1 MVQPFHVSGAA
12 AGPLLHADR
21 AGINLI
27 RSLFYNAFSLIDST
41 RAERVLTRWNL
52 VTSIFPHL
60 IDLFWSL
67 RHYTRIFFTSAVTI
81 KAGDEL
87 YFQVFNWLV
96 ERESRR
102 HFIKEYTAQTLSDA
116 RSRSHDP
123 RRRRGS
129 LQHGL
134 EPEEASHIKFTPAF
148 KTTWFFYGWNLFA
161 ILRNDKQSRKD
172 APSDIIP
179 SFGYF
184 GPMHVPKTRDS
195 VTITCLGW
203 SIAPIRALL
212 ETCREMAEAQK
223 QTSVT
228 ILSSREGH
236 WNVSAV
242 KPARPLDTV
251 YLDDDVKKNL
261 ISDLEKY
268 LNPRRRQ
275 FYSEN
280 GIPYRRGYLLHGP
293 PGCGKS
299 SLSLALAGFF
309 GLDLYIV
316 NFASIHEYELVSL
329 FATLPARCFVL
340 LEDIDAVGFRH
351 KDDEDDDGDDRRRLL
366 GRARQKCS
374 FSGLLNVLDG
384 IASQEGRVVIMT
396 SNFPDKLDEALV
408 RPGRI
413 DVKVYMGHMTRQGA
427 EQIFLRMMKT
437 GRLDMAPDGLS
448 ENDDL
453 EHGKKKKRTV
463 IAEDGQQVDEH
474 QTDEE
479 LQVLA
484 QKFSKQVP
492 EATFTPA
499 QLQGYLLRHLHS
511 ATTAVDKIAEWVVA
525 EQRRVADDA
534 RRKTEKTKKQ
544 KAEKAKK
551 QKAEEKDKVKAG
563 DKDAGRPGSSPV
575 YVHSPASESRHI
587 HRISEAMRKVLAD
600 RISTDSEA
608 EGMFSMGDESSTPES
623 RGPSGED
630 SISF

>member
-1 MVQPFHVSGAA
+1 MALPFHVSGAA
-12 AGPLLHADR
+12 AGPLLHTDR

-27 RSLFYNAFSLIDST
+27 RSIFHSAFSLVDST
-41 RAERVLTRWNL
+41 GAERVLTRWNL
-52 VTSIFPHL
+52 VTSVFPHL
-60 IDLFWSL
+60 VDLFWSL
-67 RHYTRIFFTSAVTI
+67 RHYTRVFFTSAVTI

-116 RSRSHDP
+116 RSKSHDP
-123 RRRRGS
+123 RRRRGPP
-129 LQHGL
+129 QREL
-134 EPEEASHIKFTPAF
+134 EPDEASHIKFTPAF

-161 ILRNDKQSRKD
+161 ILRNDKHSIRKD
-172 APSDIIP
+172 APGDITP
-179 SFGYF
+179 SFDHF
-184 GPMHVPKTRDS
+184 GPMHMSKTRDS

-212 ETCREMAEAQK
+212 ETCREVAEAQK

-236 WNVSAV
+236 WSVSAV
-242 KPARPLDTV
+242 KPVRPLDTV

-268 LNPRRRQ
+268 LDPRRRQ

-316 NFASIHEYELVSL
+316 NFSSIHEYELASL
-329 FATLPARCFVL
+329 FAMLPARCFVL
-340 LEDIDAVGFRH
+340 LEDIDAVGFTR
-351 KDDEDDDGDDRRRLL
+351 KDDEDEDDRRRFP
-366 GRARQKCS
+366 GRGRQRCS

-437 GRLDMAPDGLS
+437 GRLDMAPGEFS
-448 ENDDL
+448 EGDEP
-453 EHGKKKKRTV
+453 EHAKAKKRTV

-484 QKFSKQVP
+484 QKFSKRVP
-492 EATFTPA
+492 EAMFTPA

-511 ATTAVDKIAEWVVA
+511 ATTAVDKIADWVVA

-534 RRKTEKTKKQ
+534 RRKKE

-551 QKAEEKDKVKAG
+551 RKAEEKTKTKAG
-563 DKDAGRPGSSPV
+563 CETVGRPGSSPI
-575 YVHSPASESRHI
+575 YLHSPHSESRDI
-587 HRISEAMRKVLAD
+587 LMAEAFMSLAD
-600 RISTDSEA
+600 GSSPDSEEA

-623 RGPSGED
+623 REPGGED
-630 SISF
+630 SVSF

>member
-12 AGPLLHADR
+12 ARPLLHTDR

-27 RSLFYNAFSLIDST
+27 RDICYNAFSLIDST
-41 RAERVLTRWNL
+41 RAEQILTRWNL
-52 VTSIFPHL
+52 VTTLFPHL

-102 HFIKEYTAQTLSDA
+102 HFIKEYTAQTISDV
-116 RSRSHDP
+116 RSKSHDP
-123 RRRRGS
+123 RVRRGPPRRT
-129 LQHGL
+129 L
-134 EPEEASHIKFTPAF
+134 EPEEASYIKFTPAF

-161 ILRNDKQSRKD
+161 ILRNDKHSVRKD
-172 APSDIIP
+172 APGDIVP
-179 SFGYF
+179 SLDYF
-184 GPMHVPKTRDS
+184 GPMYMSRGRDS

-236 WNVSAV
+236 WSVSAV
-242 KPARPLDTV
+242 KPVRPLDTV

-268 LNPRRRQ
+268 LDPQRRQ

-316 NFASIHEYELVSL
+316 NFSNIHEYELTSL
-329 FATLPARCFVL
+329 FAMLPARCFVL
-340 LEDIDAVGFRH
+340 LEDIDAVGFRR
-351 KDDEDDDGDDRRRLL
+351 KEEDEDDDRRRLP
-366 GRARQKCS
+366 GRGRQKCS

-437 GRLDMAPDGLS
+437 GRLDMAPGQFS
-448 ENDDL
+448 EDSNV
-453 EHGKKKKRTV
+453 ETMEEKKRTV

-484 QKFSKQVP
+484 QNFSKQVP
-492 EATFTPA
+492 EKTFTPA

-525 EQRRVADDA
+525 ERRRVADDEA
-534 RRKTEKTKKQ
+534 RKKE
-544 KAEKAKK
+544 KAEKAEKM
-551 QKAEEKDKVKAG
+551 KAEEKAKAKAG
-563 DKDAGRPGSSPV
+563 SEGADRPGSGRV
-575 YVHSPASESRHI
+575 YVYSPASASRDILMANAMMNEVLTDES
-587 HRISEAMRKVLAD
+587 SP
-600 RISTDSEA
+600 DSE
-608 EGMFSMGDESSTPES
+608 ETEDMSNIDDESSTPES
-623 RGPSGED
+623 REMGEPEGL
-630 SISF
+630 SF

>member
-1 MVQPFHVSGAA
+1 MPQPFHVSGAA
-12 AGPLLHADR
+12 ARPLLHTDR
-21 AGINLI
+21 AGINII
-27 RSLFYNAFSLIDST
+27 RSIFYNAFSLIDST
-41 RAERVLTRWNL
+41 GAERVLTRWNL
-52 VTSIFPHL
+52 VTTVFPHL
-60 IDLFWSL
+60 VDLFWSL

-102 HFIKEYTAQTLSDA
+102 HFIKEYTAQTLSDV
-116 RSRSHDP
+116 RSKSHDP
-123 RRRRGS
+123 RRRRGPP
-129 LQHGL
+129 QREL
-134 EPEEASHIKFTPAF
+134 EPERASHIKFTPAF

-161 ILRNDKQSRKD
+161 ILRNDKHSVRKD
-172 APSDIIP
+172 APGDSVP
-179 SFGYF
+179 SFDFF
-184 GPMHVPKTRDS
+184 GPMHMPKTRES

-203 SIAPIRALL
+203 SIAPIQALL
-212 ETCREMAEAQK
+212 ETCRERAEAQK

-236 WNVSAV
+236 WSVSAV
-242 KPARPLDTV
+242 KPVRPLDTV

-268 LNPRRRQ
+268 LDPRRRQ
-275 FYSEN
+275 FYSGN

-299 SLSLALAGFF
+299 SLSLALAGHF

-316 NFASIHEYELVSL
+316 NFGSIHEYELASL
-329 FATLPARCFVL
+329 FAMLPARCFVL
-340 LEDIDAVGFRH
+340 LEDIDAVGFRR
-351 KDDEDDDGDDRRRLL
+351 KDDEDEGEDDNRRYP
-366 GRARQKCS
+366 GRSRQKCS

-413 DVKVYMGHMTRQGA
+413 DVKVYMGHMMRQGA

-437 GRLDMAPDGLS
+437 GRLDMAPGELS
-448 ENDDL
+448 ENHNP
-453 EHGKKKKRTV
+453 EHTKAKKHTV

-479 LQVLA
+479 LQILA
-484 QKFSKQVP
+484 EKFSKHVP
-492 EATFTPA
+492 EKTFTPA

-511 ATTAVDKIAEWVVA
+511 ATTAVDKIAEWVVD
-525 EQRRVADDA
+525 ERRRVADDA
-534 RRKTEKTKKQ
+534 QRKKE
-544 KAEKAKK
+544 KAEKAEKR
-551 QKAEEKDKVKAG
+551 KAEAGVKAKVKG
-563 DKDAGRPGSSPV
+563 EDVGRPGSSPV
-575 YVHSPASESRHI
+575 YLCSPASGSRNQLMAEALMSLAVESSPDS
-587 HRISEAMRKVLAD
+587 SEAD
-600 RISTDSEA
+600 RI
-608 EGMFSMGDESSTPES
+608 FSMGDESGTPES
-623 RGPSGED
+623 RELGV
-630 SISF
+630 SF

>member
-12 AGPLLHADR
+12 AGPLLHPDK

-41 RAERVLTRWNL
+41 TAERVLTRWNL
-52 VTSIFPHL
+52 VTTVFPHL

-67 RHYTRIFFTSAVTI
+67 RHYIRIFFTSAVTI

-96 ERESRR
+96 ERESHR
-102 HFIKEYTAQTLSDA
+102 HFIKEYTAQTLSDL
-116 RSRSHDP
+116 RSKSHDP
-123 RRRRGS
+123 RRRGPPQR
-129 LQHGL
+129 
-134 EPEEASHIKFTPAF
+134 EPEPEPASHIKFTPAF
-148 KTTWFFYGWNLFA
+148 KTTWFLYGWNLFA
-161 ILRNDKQSRKD
+161 ILRNDKHSARKD
-172 APSDIIP
+172 APGDVVP
-179 SFGYF
+179 SFDYF
-184 GPMHVPKTRDS
+184 GPMHMSKARDS

-236 WNVSAV
+236 WTVSAV
-242 KPARPLDTV
+242 KPVRPLDTV
-251 YLDDDVKKNL
+251 YLDNDVKKNL

-268 LNPRRRQ
+268 LDPRRRQ

-299 SLSLALAGFF
+299 SLSLALAGLF

-316 NFASIHEYELVSL
+316 NFASIHEYELASL
-329 FATLPARCFVL
+329 FSMLPARCFVL
-340 LEDIDAVGFRH
+340 LEDIDAVGFRR
-351 KDDEDDDGDDRRRLL
+351 KDDEEDEEEDKRRIP
-366 GRARQKCS
+366 GRRQKCS

-396 SNFPDKLDEALV
+396 SNFPEKLDEALV

-413 DVKVYMGHMTRQGA
+413 DIKVYMGHMTRQGA
-427 EQIFLRMMKT
+427 EQIFMRMMKT
-437 GRLDMAPDGLS
+437 GRLDITPGGFSDDDDDD
-448 ENDDL
+448 DDL
-453 EHGKKKKRTV
+453 EHSKEKKRTV

-484 QKFSKQVP
+484 QNFSKQIP
-492 EATFTPA
+492 EAMFTPA

-534 RRKTEKTKKQ
+534 RRKKE
-544 KAEKAKK
+544 KAEKAEKR
-551 QKAEEKDKVKAG
+551 KAEEKVKAKAR
-563 DKDAGRPGSSPV
+563 DEETGRPGSSPV
-575 YVHSPASESRHI
+575 FVSPPSSESSKVSMNGVR
-587 HRISEAMRKVLAD
+587 EAQAD
-600 RISTDSEA
+600 DSLLDSVVDTI
-608 EGMFSMGDESSTPES
+608 FSIGDESNMPES
-623 RGPSGED
+623 GEIGGED

>member
-1 MVQPFHVSGAA
+1 MPQPFHVSGAA
-12 AGPLLHADR
+12 AGPLLYTDR

-27 RSLFYNAFSLIDST
+27 RTIFYDAFSLIDST
-41 RAERVLTRWNL
+41 GAERVLTRWNL
-52 VTSIFPHL
+52 VSTVFPHL
-60 IDLFWSL
+60 LELFWSL

-102 HFIKEYTAQTLSDA
+102 YFIKEYSAHTLSDA
-116 RSRSHDP
+116 RSKSHDP
-123 RRRRGS
+123 RRRRGPI
-129 LQHGL
+129 QR
-134 EPEEASHIKFTPAF
+134 EPKSEEASQIKFTPAF

-161 ILRNDKQSRKD
+161 ILRNDKHSARKD
-172 APSDIIP
+172 APGEIP
-179 SFGYF
+179 SFDFF
-184 GPMHVPKTRDS
+184 GPMHAPKARDS

-236 WNVSAV
+236 WSVSAV
-242 KPARPLDTV
+242 KPVRPLDTV
-251 YLDDDVKKNL
+251 YLNDDVKKNL
-261 ISDLEKY
+261 MSDLEKY
-268 LNPRRRQ
+268 LDPKRRQ
-275 FYSEN
+275 FYSDN

-299 SLSLALAGFF
+299 SLSLALAGYF

-316 NFASIHEYELVSL
+316 NFGSIHEYELASL
-329 FATLPARCFVL
+329 FAMLPARCFVL
-340 LEDIDAVGFRH
+340 LEDIDAVGFRQ
-351 KDDEDDDGDDRRRLL
+351 KDDDDEDDDENENNKRRFP
-366 GRARQKCS
+366 GRSRQKCS

-437 GRLDMAPDGLS
+437 GRLDMAPGELS
-448 ENDDL
+448 EEDSPD
-453 EHGKKKKRTV
+453 HTKAKKRTV

-479 LQVLA
+479 LQILA
-484 QKFSKQVP
+484 EKFSKLVP
-492 EATFTPA
+492 EETFTPA
-499 QLQGYLLRHLHS
+499 QLQGYLLRYLHS
-511 ATTAVDKIAEWVVA
+511 ATTAVDKIAEWAVA
-525 EQRRVADDA
+525 EQRRVEDDA
-534 RRKTEKTKKQ
+534 QRKKKKAKNAEKR
-544 KAEKAKK
+544 KAEVTAKGE
-551 QKAEEKDKVKAG
+551 ATSEG
-563 DKDAGRPGSSPV
+563 AGRASRLGSSPI
-575 YVHSPASESRHI
+575 YIPAPGAITMQIAEAAIAKMKLERESSPDSSDI
-587 HRISEAMRKVLAD
+587 D
-600 RISTDSEA
+600 RIF
-608 EGMFSMGDESSTPES
+608 GLGDESNTPES
-623 RGPSGED
+623 RE
-630 SISF
+630 